1 MQNLSKKFFKR
12 TKIVS
17 TFGPAITSDI
27 LSLKDLEDPSKK
39 EVVAE
44 VYDRVQKL
52 IESGMNCARLNF
64 SHGTHEEQLVRIKI
78 IRDVA
83 AKLKKNIAIMLDT
96 KGPEIRLGKFNQK
109 KAEVRINTQVDIY
122 TVNDV
127 IGDYNHFSVKATS
140 DWYNMINDVKV
151 GSSILVDDGKLK
163 LVVTNIDKEAN
174 IIHTISENSHEI
186 SEKKR
191 INLPD
196 ANYTM
201 PFLSDKDK
209 EDIKFACDN
218 KLDFIALSFVNS
230 ADNVREVREI
240 LAQNNFPNIQLISK
254 IETKNAINKLDEIIA
269 ASDGIMVARGDLGLE
284 IPYYEVPYWQKQ
296 IIRKCRFT
304 GKTSI
309 VATQMLDSLEHNIQ
323 PTRAEVTDVFFA
335 VERGADATMLSG
347 ETANGE
353 FPVNAV
359 EIMSNIDVK
368 SEILFDYE
376 RAIDVYFPKTK
387 FPKYAKRT
395 ATRIARNLLPSGE
408 QINPQFKYNALIL
421 FSDDKLLVK
430 AISNIRPAAT
440 VILVTSEPEL
450 LKFYAVHYGIQ
461 TYYVDD
467 LNEAKENYKDVAEDA
482 LNNIFGSQKS
492 AIAYFNKRFHKI

>member
-109 KAEVRINTQVDIY
+109 KVEVRINTQVDVY

-127 IGDYNHFSVKATS
+127 IGDSNHFSVKATS
-140 DWYNMINDVKV
+140 DGYNMINDVKV

-240 LAQNNFPNIQLISK
+240 LVQNNFQNIQLISK

-284 IPYYEVPYWQKQ
+284 IPYYEVPY
-296 IIRKCRFT
+296 
-304 GKTSI
+304 
-309 VATQMLDSLEHNIQ
+309 
-323 PTRAEVTDVFFA
+323 
-335 VERGADATMLSG
+335 
-347 ETANGE
+347 
-353 FPVNAV
+353 
-359 EIMSNIDVK
+359 
-368 SEILFDYE
+368 
-376 RAIDVYFPKTK
+376 
-387 FPKYAKRT
+387 
-395 ATRIARNLLPSGE
+395 
-408 QINPQFKYNALIL
+408 
-421 FSDDKLLVK
+421 
-430 AISNIRPAAT
+430 
-440 VILVTSEPEL
+440 
-450 LKFYAVHYGIQ
+450 
-461 TYYVDD
+461 
-467 LNEAKENYKDVAEDA
+467 
-482 LNNIFGSQKS
+482 
-492 AIAYFNKRFHKI
+492 

>member
-1 MQNLSKKFFKR
+1 
-12 TKIVS
+12 
-17 TFGPAITSDI
+17 
-27 LSLKDLEDPSKK
+27 
-39 EVVAE
+39 
-44 VYDRVQKL
+44 
-52 IESGMNCARLNF
+52 
-64 SHGTHEEQLVRIKI
+64 
-78 IRDVA
+78 
-83 AKLKKNIAIMLDT
+83 
-96 KGPEIRLGKFNQK
+96 
-109 KAEVRINTQVDIY
+109 
-122 TVNDV
+122 
-127 IGDYNHFSVKATS
+127 
-140 DWYNMINDVKV
+140 
-151 GSSILVDDGKLK
+151 
-163 LVVTNIDKEAN
+163 
-174 IIHTISENSHEI
+174 
-186 SEKKR
+186 
-191 INLPD
+191 
-196 ANYTM
+196 
-201 PFLSDKDK
+201 
-209 EDIKFACDN
+209 
-218 KLDFIALSFVNS
+218 
-230 ADNVREVREI
+230 
-240 LAQNNFPNIQLISK
+240 
-254 IETKNAINKLDEIIA
+254 
-269 ASDGIMVARGDLGLE
+269 
-284 IPYYEVPYWQKQ
+284 
-296 IIRKCRFT
+296 
-304 GKTSI
+304 
-309 VATQMLDSLEHNIQ
+309 MLDSLEHNIQ

-421 FSDDKLLVK
+421 FSDDKLLIK

-440 VILVTSEPEL
+440 IILITSEPEL

>member
-12 TKIVS
+12 TKIIC

-27 LSLKDLEDPSKK
+27 LSIKDLEDPSKK

-52 IESGMNCARLNF
+52 IEFGMNCARLNF
-64 SHGTHEEQLVRIKI
+64 SHGTHEEQLVKIKI

-83 AKLKKNIAIMLDT
+83 AKLKKNIGIMLDT
-96 KGPEIRLGKFNQK
+96 KGPEIRLGKFSQK
-109 KAEVRINTQVDIY
+109 KVEIRINSKVDIY
-122 TVNDV
+122 TTHDV
-127 IGDYNHFSVKATS
+127 IGDSKHFSVNATS
-140 DWYNMINDVKV
+140 DGYNMINDVKV
-151 GSSILVDDGKLK
+151 GSSILIDDGKLK
-163 LVVTNIDKEAN
+163 LIVTEIDKEAN
-174 IIHTISENSHEI
+174 IIHTIAENTHEV

-201 PFLSDKDK
+201 PFLSNKDK

-218 KLDFIALSFVNS
+218 KLDFIALSFVNN
-230 ADNVREVREI
+230 ADNVKQVREI
-240 LAQNNFPNIQLISK
+240 LAQNNYPNIQIISK
-254 IETKNAINKLDEIIA
+254 IETRNAINKLDEIIA
-269 ASDGIMVARGDLGLE
+269 VSDGIMIARGDLGLE

-309 VATQMLDSLEHNIQ
+309 VATQMLDSLERNIQ

-353 FPVNAV
+353 FPVNSV

-376 RAIDVYFPKTK
+376 RAINVYFQKTK

-395 ATRIARNLLPSGE
+395 AIKIARNLLPGGE

-421 FSDDKLLVK
+421 FSDDKLLIK

-440 VILVTSEPEL
+440 VILITSEPEL
-450 LKFYAVHYGIQ
+450 LKFYAIHYGIQ
-461 TYYVDD
+461 TYHVED
-467 LNEAKENYKDVAEDA
+467 LNNAKENYKDVAQNA

>member
-1 MQNLSKKFFKR
+1 
-12 TKIVS
+12 
-17 TFGPAITSDI
+17 
-27 LSLKDLEDPSKK
+27 
-39 EVVAE
+39 
-44 VYDRVQKL
+44 
-52 IESGMNCARLNF
+52 
-64 SHGTHEEQLVRIKI
+64 
-78 IRDVA
+78 
-83 AKLKKNIAIMLDT
+83 
-96 KGPEIRLGKFNQK
+96 
-109 KAEVRINTQVDIY
+109 
-122 TVNDV
+122 
-127 IGDYNHFSVKATS
+127 
-140 DWYNMINDVKV
+140 
-151 GSSILVDDGKLK
+151 
-163 LVVTNIDKEAN
+163 
-174 IIHTISENSHEI
+174 
-186 SEKKR
+186 
-191 INLPD
+191 
-196 ANYTM
+196 
-201 PFLSDKDK
+201 
-209 EDIKFACDN
+209 
-218 KLDFIALSFVNS
+218 
-230 ADNVREVREI
+230 
-240 LAQNNFPNIQLISK
+240 
-254 IETKNAINKLDEIIA
+254 
-269 ASDGIMVARGDLGLE
+269 
-284 IPYYEVPYWQKQ
+284 
-296 IIRKCRFT
+296 
-304 GKTSI
+304 
-309 VATQMLDSLEHNIQ
+309 MLDSLEHNIQ

-421 FSDDKLLVK
+421 FSDDKLLTK

-440 VILVTSEPEL
+440 IILVTSEPEL

-492 AIAYFNKRFHKI
+492 AIVYFNKRFHKI

>member
-44 VYDRVQKL
+44 VYERVQKL

-109 KAEVRINTQVDIY
+109 KVEVRINTQVDVY

-127 IGDYNHFSVKATS
+127 IGDSNHFSVKATS
-140 DWYNMINDVKV
+140 DGYNMINDVKV

-201 PFLSDKDK
+201 PFL
-209 EDIKFACDN
+209 
-218 KLDFIALSFVNS
+218 
-230 ADNVREVREI
+230 
-240 LAQNNFPNIQLISK
+240 
-254 IETKNAINKLDEIIA
+254 
-269 ASDGIMVARGDLGLE
+269 
-284 IPYYEVPYWQKQ
+284 
-296 IIRKCRFT
+296 
-304 GKTSI
+304 
-309 VATQMLDSLEHNIQ
+309 
-323 PTRAEVTDVFFA
+323 
-335 VERGADATMLSG
+335 
-347 ETANGE
+347 
-353 FPVNAV
+353 
-359 EIMSNIDVK
+359 
-368 SEILFDYE
+368 
-376 RAIDVYFPKTK
+376 
-387 FPKYAKRT
+387 
-395 ATRIARNLLPSGE
+395 
-408 QINPQFKYNALIL
+408 
-421 FSDDKLLVK
+421 
-430 AISNIRPAAT
+430 
-440 VILVTSEPEL
+440 
-450 LKFYAVHYGIQ
+450 
-461 TYYVDD
+461 
-467 LNEAKENYKDVAEDA
+467 
-482 LNNIFGSQKS
+482 
-492 AIAYFNKRFHKI
+492 